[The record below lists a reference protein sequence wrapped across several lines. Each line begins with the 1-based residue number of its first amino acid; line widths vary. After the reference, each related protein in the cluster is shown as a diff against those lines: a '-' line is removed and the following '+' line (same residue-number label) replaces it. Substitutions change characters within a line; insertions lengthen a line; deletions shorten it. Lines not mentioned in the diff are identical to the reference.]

1 MAKEKIKN
9 EELDTELE
17 EEDREDSEE
26 ELVENDETEKSPK
39 KETLKLDFDMEP
51 MERLGKEIDFVD
63 DPSEKAIG
71 EFLLQE
77 FEKDNHLKADYKDKK
92 VTLDKI
98 FAFVKKEAEKR
109 VSVKSGAQCV
119 MMSSQEVYGLVIHY
133 VHDGAPAP
141 TKDSSYTL
149 TKEEKKSLQEQA
161 KEEYLAE
168 QKRKLEEA
176 EKKRI
181 EKEKAAKA
189 KALEKEKE
197 EREKS
202 GQISLFEEFGI
213 EV

>member
-26 ELVENDETEKSPK
+26 ELVENGETEKSPK

-51 MERLGKEIDFVD
+51 MERLRKEIDFVD

-77 FEKDNHLKADYKDKK
+77 FEKNEVLRADYRDKK

-98 FAFVKKEAEKR
+98 FAFVKNEAEKR
-109 VSVKSGAQCV
+109 VSVKSGTQCV
-119 MMSSQEVYGLVIHY
+119 MMSVQEVYGLAIHY
-133 VHDGAPAP
+133 VHDGAPTP

>member
-26 ELVENDETEKSPK
+26 ELVENGETEKSPK
-39 KETLKLDFDMEP
+39 KETLKLDFELDP
-51 MERLGKEIDFVD
+51 VERLTKEIDFTD
-63 DPSEKAIG
+63 DPNQKAIG
-71 EFLLQE
+71 NFLLEE
-77 FEKDNHLKADYKDKK
+77 FKKDEVIKADYKAKK
-92 VTLDKI
+92 ITVDKI
-98 FAFVKKEAEKR
+98 LAFVKNEAKKR
-109 VSVKSGAQCV
+109 VSAKTGTQCV
-119 MMSSQEVYGLVIHY
+119 MMSDQEVYGLVIHY
-133 VHDGAPAP
+133 IHDGAPAP

-181 EKEKAAKA
+181 EKEQAAKA